1 MTIVHCEA
9 TQSTSAVL
17 QPLEI
22 FVRAY
27 VPPKPTSRPTK
38 KHRRQAGPSKFT
50 LVFDTE
56 TTTDPSQRFRFGGF
70 QFREGDAIHTTGIF
84 YDPDTLSPA
93 EEILIHAFAKQHDL
107 ECMTVAAFVDD
118 VFYGMAFD
126 LRARIVGFNLPFDLS
141 RLAVD
146 HGSARGKMKGGY
158 SLRLSADP
166 WKPRVQVKHL
176 SSRAAFIQFA
186 AQRKRTDNRRTRKSD
201 QPPVR
206 RGAFVDLKT
215 IAAALTS
222 RSFSLGS
229 LAKFLKIET
238 QKAETDEHG
247 NTLTPEYL
255 SYAMQ
260 DVQVTWEAYVELKQR
275 FEEHGLTLSEVSQ
288 ILSEAGLG
296 KAYLKEM
303 GIRTW
308 RDLQPNFPEEI
319 VGAILSTYFG
329 GRAEVHIR
337 RVPTRVLYCD
347 FLSMY
352 PTVCTLM
359 RLWPFVIADA
369 MNHRD
374 STAETSAWLTSA
386 TPADLRKPENWLRLT
401 TLVQIKPDGD
411 ILPVRA
417 RYEPPATAKGNG
429 ASSTTIGLN
438 HLCYDGL
445 LWFTLA
451 DCLASKFL
459 SGKSPEVVR
468 AVTFEA
474 GKPQPNL
481 KAVRIAGKHGPS
493 IAPYT
498 DDAYRHLIDHR
509 SRIKEL
515 MEAAIGAERD
525 RLDSEQYALKILA
538 NSTSYGIF
546 IEVNVED
553 LDQKERRDCHFGGD
567 KPFPIGTMVSEKPG
581 SYFHPLLGTL
591 ITGAARLMLALTERA
606 IVDAGLDWAFCD
618 TDSMAIAKPI
628 GMGEAEFI
636 DRAKAVCDWFL
647 PLNPYEQ
654 KGPLLKIEEANFAIG
669 SRDIV
674 PLHCLA
680 ISSKRYAL
688 FNLNAIGLPIIRKAS
703 AHGLGHLLDP
713 YAENEAPSAIPEPSA
728 KLSEIG
734 VRRWQYDLWFQVI
747 RAAYTDKPAV
757 VPLDYHRSLRN
768 PAVSRYAATTPA
780 LLTWFKGYNASRPY
794 FEQVKP
800 FGFMCALQAKNAMM
814 GGKTATRAG
823 TTPLR
828 PIAPYFSSTAEAAGH
843 CFDRETGAPI
853 DRALL
858 KSYADA
864 LRTYHLSPESKF
876 ENADYHDVGVTGRR
890 HVQAVAIRHIGK
902 EANNWEEKSIL
913 GVDNELSVEYGLS
926 PDAEAMF
933 ADILAMAFG
942 SHRKLADN
950 SGISRTTLR
959 KLGKGEKVR
968 STTLAKVV
976 AGIGKQNAEIAA
988 VAKLRELATA
998 EITEIGLTNFAQ
1010 RLNCDPSNLSKSISA
1025 RRRIGANLKAKI
1037 EIYFSDK

>member
-1 MTIVHCEA
+1 MTILRHETHPA
-9 TQSTSAVL
+9 TSLS

-22 FVRAY
+22 FIRAY
-27 VPPKPTSRPTK
+27 VPTKAASRTSKNRK
-38 KHRRQAGPSKFT
+38 RQAGPSVFT

-56 TTTDPSQRFRFGGF
+56 TTTDPSQRIRFGGF
-70 QFREGDAIHTTGIF
+70 QFREGDAIHTAGIF
-84 YDPDTLSPA
+84 CDPDTLSPA
-93 EEILIHAFAKQHDL
+93 EQVLLQAFAKQRGL

-126 LRARIVGFNLPFDLS
+126 LRARIVGLNLPFDLS
-141 RLAVD
+141 RLARR
-146 HGSARGKMKGGY
+146 HEPARRTMKGGY
-158 SLRLSADP
+158 SMQLSADP

-186 AQRKRTDNRRTRKSD
+186 GQKKRFDNRRTRRTD
-201 QPPVR
+201 QPAVR

-222 RSFSLGS
+222 RSFSLGA
-229 LAKFLKIET
+229 LAKFLKLKT

-247 NTLTPEYL
+247 KTLTLEYL

-260 DVQVTWEAYVELKQR
+260 DVQVTWEAYVALKER

-303 GIRTW
+303 GIRPW
-308 RDLQPNFPEEI
+308 RDLQPEFPDVI

-359 RLWPFVIADA
+359 RLWPFVIAES
-369 MNHRD
+369 MSHRD
-374 STAETSAWLTSA
+374 STAETSAWLASA
-386 TPADLRKPENWLRLT
+386 TPADLQKPENWLRLT

-438 HLCYDGL
+438 HLSYDGL

-481 KAVRIAGKHGPS
+481 KAVRIAGQNGPS

-509 SRIKEL
+509 SRIKQR
-515 MEAAIGAERD
+515 MHAAKGAERD

-553 LDQKERRDCHFGGD
+553 LDKKERRDCHFGGAQ
-567 KPFPIGTMVSEKPG
+567 PFAIGTTVSEKPG

-606 IVDAGLDWAFCD
+606 IVDAGLNWAFCD
-618 TDSMAIAKPI
+618 TDSMAIAKPDD
-628 GMGEAEFI
+628 MGEAEFI

-669 SRDIV
+669 KRDIV
-674 PLHCLA
+674 PLCCLA
-680 ISSKRYAL
+680 ISSKRYVL
-688 FNLNAIGLPIIRKAS
+688 FNLDDDGVPIIRKAS

-713 YAENEAPSAIPEPSA
+713 YAEDEAPSAIPAPSA

-734 VRRWQYDLWFQVI
+734 VRRWQYDLWFKI
-747 RAAYTDKPAV
+747 ICATYTDKPAV

-794 FEQVKP
+794 GEQVKP
-800 FGFMCALQAKNAMM
+800 FGFMCALQAKNTLMVPKSAKRT
-814 GGKTATRAG
+814 GSA
-823 TTPLR
+823 PIR
-828 PIAPYFSSTAEAAGH
+828 PIAPYFSNTAEAAGH
-843 CFDRETGAPI
+843 CFDRETGTPI

-858 KSYADA
+858 KSNADA
-864 LRTYHLSPESKF
+864 LRSYHLSPESKF

-890 HVQAVAIRHIGK
+890 HIQAVGIRYIGK

-913 GVDNELSVEYGLS
+913 GVDDELSVEYGVS
-926 PDAEAMF
+926 PEAEAII
-933 ADILAMAFG
+933 AEILAMAFG
-942 SHRKLADN
+942 SDRKLAEDA
-950 SGISRTTLR
+950 GISRTTLR
-959 KLGKGEKVR
+959 KLGKGGKVR
-968 STTLAKVV
+968 STTLTKVV
-976 AGIGKQNAEIAA
+976 AGIGKQNAEIAD
-988 VAKLRELATA
+988 VAKLRELARA
-998 EITEIGLTNFAQ
+998 EIAEIGLTEFAK
-1010 RLNCDPSNLSKSISA
+1010 RLNCDPSNLSKSIAA
-1025 RRRIGANLKAKI
+1025 RRKISAQLKSKLVN
-1037 EIYFSDK
+1037 YF

>member
-1 MTIVHCEA
+1 MTVFHHEA
-9 TQSTSAVL
+9 SHPATAAL

-27 VPPKPTSRPTK
+27 VPLKAAPRTSK
-38 KHRRQAGPSKFT
+38 KRRRQAGPSKFT

-56 TTTDPSQRFRFGGF
+56 TTTDSSQRIRFGGF
-70 QFREGDAIHTTGIF
+70 QLREGDAIHTAGIF
-84 YDPDTLSPA
+84 YEPDMLSPD
-93 EEILIHAFAKQHDL
+93 EQVLLHAFAKQRDL
-107 ECMTVAAFVDD
+107 ECMTVAAFVDA
-118 VFYGMAFD
+118 VFYEMAFE
-126 LRARIVGFNLPFDLS
+126 LRARIVGLNLPFDLS
-141 RLAVD
+141 RLAMK
-146 HGSARGKMKGGY
+146 HGPARGTMKGGY
-158 SLRLSADP
+158 SLQLSTDP

-176 SSRAAFIQFA
+176 SRRSAFIQFA
-186 AQRKRTDNRRTRKSD
+186 AQRKRIDNRRARKTE

-222 RSFSLGS
+222 RSFSLGG
-229 LAKFLKIET
+229 LAKFLKLET

-247 NTLTPEYL
+247 KALTWEYL

-260 DVQVTWEAYVELKQR
+260 DVQVTWEAYAELKKR
-275 FEEHGLTLSEVSQ
+275 FDEHGLTLSEVSQ

-303 GIRTW
+303 GIRPW
-308 RDLQPNFPEEI
+308 RDLQPDFPDAI

-359 RLWPFVIADA
+359 RLWPFVIADG
-369 MNHRD
+369 MSHRD
-374 STAETSAWLTSA
+374 STAETSAWLASA
-386 TPADLRKPENWLRLT
+386 TPIDLQKPENWLRLT

-411 ILPVRA
+411 MLPVRA

-438 HLCYDGL
+438 HLSYDGL

-459 SGKSPEVVR
+459 SGKPPEVVR

-474 GKPQPNL
+474 GTPQAGL
-481 KAVRIAGKHGPS
+481 KSVRIAGRHGPL
-493 IAPYT
+493 IEPYK
-498 DDAYRHLIDHR
+498 DDAYCHLIDHR
-509 SRIKEL
+509 SHIKQR
-515 MEAAIGAERD
+515 MENAVGAERD
-525 RLDSEQYALKILA
+525 RLDSEQHALKILA

-553 LDQKERRDCHFGGD
+553 LDQKERRNCYFGGTQ
-567 KPFPIGTMVSEKPG
+567 PFAIGTAVSEKPG

-591 ITGAARLMLALTERA
+591 ITGAARLMLALTEWA

-618 TDSMAIAKPI
+618 TDSMAIAKPD
-628 GMGEAEFI
+628 GMGEVEFVE
-636 DRAKAVCDWFL
+636 RAKAVCDWFL

-669 SRDIV
+669 SRDIE

-680 ISSKRYAL
+680 ISSKRYVL
-688 FNLNAIGLPIIRKAS
+688 FNLDDSGVPTIRKAS

-713 YAENEAPSAIPEPSA
+713 YTDDEAPSTIPAPSV

-734 VRRWQYDLWFQVI
+734 VRRWQYDLWFKI
-747 RAAYTDKPAV
+747 ICGAYTDKPAV
-757 VPLDYHRSLRN
+757 VPLDHHPSLHN

-780 LLTWFKGYNASRPY
+780 LLTWFNGYNASRPY
-794 FEQVKP
+794 GEQVKP

-814 GGKTATRAG
+814 VGKTATQAG
-823 TTPLR
+823 STRLR
-828 PIAPYFSSTAEAAGH
+828 PIAPYFSDTAEAAGH

-853 DRALL
+853 DSALL
-858 KSYADA
+858 KSYAEA
-864 LRTYHLSPESKF
+864 LRAYHLSPESKF
-876 ENADYHDVGVTGRR
+876 ENADHHAVGVTGRR
-890 HVQAVAIRHIGK
+890 HVQAVAIRFIGK
-902 EANNWEEKSIL
+902 EANKWEEKSVL
-913 GVDNELSVEYGLS
+913 GIDEELNVEYGVD
-926 PDAEAMF
+926 PETEAALGRLM
-933 ADILAMAFG
+933 ALALD
-942 SHRKLADN
+942 SDRKLAQDA
-950 SGISRTTLR
+950 GLSRGTLR
-959 KLGKGEKVR
+959 RVKEGKKVR
-968 STTLAKVV
+968 SATLTKIV
-976 AGIGKQNAEIAA
+976 AGIATQNAEMAE
-988 VAKLRELATA
+988 VTKLRELAKA
-998 EITEIGLTNFAQ
+998 EIAEIGLAEFAK
-1010 RLNCDPSNLSKSISA
+1010 RLNCDPSNLAKSISA
-1025 RRRIGANLKAKI
+1025 RRKIGAQLKGKI
-1037 EIYFSDK
+1037 SNYFSL